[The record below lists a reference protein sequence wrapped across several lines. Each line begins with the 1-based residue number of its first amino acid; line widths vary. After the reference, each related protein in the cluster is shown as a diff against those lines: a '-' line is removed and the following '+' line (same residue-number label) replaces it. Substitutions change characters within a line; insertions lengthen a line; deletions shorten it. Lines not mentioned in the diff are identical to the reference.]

1 MTSRGGVAGASIR
14 LDAEVHLLV
23 RGGVL
28 RPESAGQHHGEA
40 QDTHILDCPMG
51 QINMLRRISTI

>member
-1 MTSRGGVAGASIR
+1 MTSRGGVAGASGR

-28 RPESAGQHHGEA
+28 RPESAGQRYGEA

-51 QINMLRRISTI
+51 R